1 MKAPNVWAE
10 IDALKQKYADDLFA
24 VKVGA
29 RLSGFVRA
37 KCASTGVWS
46 AERGAH
52 LRGGAD
58 VLHVRTAAELVTAMA
73 REHEQHKRRPK
84 PKAEKREPARRSAA

>member
-46 AERGAH
+46 AARAAH
-52 LRGGAD
+52 LRGAD
-58 VLHVRTAAELVTAMA
+58 VLHVRTAAELVAAME
-73 REHEQHKRRPK
+73 REHAHHKRRPK
-84 PKAEKREPARRSAA
+84 PKPEKREPAARAA